1 VVAALF
7 ADALY
12 QPPQLLALVE
22 SLASLAPLQG
32 SRRYGALVLTG
43 AEGAGK
49 SLFMA
54 SLVARLTA
62 WDEPVAWSS
71 CAVVSYFV
79 MPGTSVRTM
88 LSYAAAAA
96 AAARRMPA
104 AGQWRAGTSRMS
116 CLRLWA
122 PMRTR
127 R

>member
-1 VVAALF
+1 
-7 ADALY
+7 LY

-96 AAARRMPA
+96 AAAAMRRMYA
-104 AGQWRAGTSRMS
+104 AGQRRAGTSRMS